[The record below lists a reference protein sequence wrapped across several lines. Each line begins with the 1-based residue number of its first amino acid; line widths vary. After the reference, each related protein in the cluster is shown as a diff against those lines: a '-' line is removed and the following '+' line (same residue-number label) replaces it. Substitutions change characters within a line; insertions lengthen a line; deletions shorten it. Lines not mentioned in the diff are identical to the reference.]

1 MKYATGNRL
10 NFVQLETQFSYEM
23 EKFLSEYAGINSSK
37 YHKALSVILQIHMRA
52 GNTGGYFLSA
62 EPDDILDD
70 ARRFNI
76 SISELKAIYDV
87 ATKRGVFDRK
97 LYLEKHIITNHAL
110 QVAFCKTKEDRS
122 GHSMDSSHILNSVYE
137 KFKSEVKNKK
147 IVAKLDEFL
156 AKNKSIEANGSE
168 SNCIEKNGIV
178 PHANPGVVE
187 DDDMTLEEFKL
198 IHPNKCLVLPED
210 WQKPKG
216 VSLKTISNAI
226 EKSTK
231 FLQVK
236 PYMHLEKLATVFYE
250 RLCNGYYDDSNYEKN
265 EVKNQSKK
273 NTSFSDAL
281 ASTAKFL
288 EGLPDD

>member
-216 VSLKTISNAI
+216 VSLKTIS
-226 EKSTK
+226 
-231 FLQVK
+231 
-236 PYMHLEKLATVFYE
+236 
-250 RLCNGYYDDSNYEKN
+250 
-265 EVKNQSKK
+265 
-273 NTSFSDAL
+273 SFSIIL
-281 ASTAKFL
+281 YPSKFSGSKPPTASILLLFIF
-288 EGLPDD
+288 P